1 MCRLIRTCSAVFALM
16 LMPVA
21 VFAQA
26 NIASSIAGVVRD
38 TSGAVLPGVTVEVAS
53 PELIEKVRTVVS
65 DGNGQYRV
73 VELRPGAYSVTFSL
87 PGFSTVRREGIELAG
102 SFTATINAEMR
113 VGSLEETITVSGEA
127 PIVDVQSAGRQQVL
141 DRRVLDAV
149 PSGRQY
155 FSFTALVPAIS
166 AQGNDVG
173 GLSGPI
179 FSVFQVHGG
188 RRDEGRVQV
197 DGQETGFQGT
207 AGVSYYVADVA
218 NAAEITFS
226 LPGGSAETVA
236 GGPVM
241 NVLPRQ
247 GSNTFRGS
255 FFASGSSGALQGG
268 NFTDELRQSV
278 RTPNELKKLW
288 DTNAGIGGPI
298 AKDKFWFYLAGR
310 HQGNRKT
317 IAGLWH
323 NANAG
328 NPNAWTYVPD
338 LTRVAEEDGTW
349 KNANVRLTWQISQRN
364 KLDVYWDEQS
374 ACISCLGGGTVAGAI
389 QSPEAHP
396 MTTGFPQRVNS
407 AKWTSPVSNRLLLE
421 GRFSTGPQIQFGSP
435 EREGNDRSLIRVT
448 ELGGT
453 IPGISYRGLN
463 WTRPWGGTTSLT
475 GGASYITG
483 AHSLRLGVTYEQHH
497 ARAQNYTN
505 DPRLTYTFL
514 NGTPTQLAMTIAG
527 FRTESIGAVTGLYL
541 QEKWTVS
548 RLTVQGGLRFDHVGS
563 WYPAQQVGADRFLPA
578 TLPFAEQDSPVN
590 MNDISPRI
598 GAVYDLFGNGK
609 TAVKTTFGRY
619 LDPAG
624 SGGIYAGAHNPITR
638 LVTTTNRAWTD
649 TNRNFSPDCDLRNP
663 NAQDLSASGGD
674 VCGAFSNRNF
684 ATSVV
689 DTTYDTALLDGWG
702 VRPRNW
708 DLWVSL
714 QHELLPR
721 VSVEGSWVWRTWG
734 NRTVTDNRAVSAT
747 DFDSF
752 CVTIPTDARL
762 EGSGQPLCGLADV
775 KPEKFGQVD
784 NFITKPD
791 AFGKLIERYN
801 GFDVSV
807 NARMRNGL
815 TLQGGVSSG
824 SKMTDDCEIGA
835 KLPEIYLTG
844 TTVVSREYC
853 HLKSPYLTKWSS
865 LAAYTIPKVGVVVS
879 GTFRS
884 TPLVGANLPS
894 IQTQSLSANWVVPNA
909 TIAPSL
915 GRSLTGTQNRTVNI
929 VTPGTLYGERLNNVD
944 MRVGKILQFGGKKIN
959 ASVDVYN
966 LLNVNSPDAYQQ
978 TFATTNNRWLVPTS
992 VTPARFARLSA
1003 QFDF

>member
-1 MCRLIRTCSAVFALM
+1 MNRVFRALSILLIVILLPAVAS
-16 LMPVA
+16 
-21 VFAQA
+21 AQA
-26 NIASSIAGVVRD
+26 NIASSLVGVVRD
-38 TSGAVLPGVTVEVAS
+38 TSGAVLPGVTVEAS
-53 PELIEKVRTVVS
+53 SSALIEKVRTAVT
-65 DGNGQYRV
+65 DANGQYRIV
-73 VELRPGAYSVTFSL
+73 NLPPGAYAVTFSL
-87 PGFSTVRREGIELAG
+87 TGFSTVRREGIELAG
-102 SFTATINAEMR
+102 SFVATINTELR

-155 FSFTALVPAIS
+155 FSFTGLVPSIS

-247 GSNTFRGS
+247 GANTFRGS
-255 FFASGSSGALQGG
+255 FFVSGSSGALQGG

-278 RTPNELKKLW
+278 RTPNELEKLW

-317 IAGLWH
+317 IAGLWF
-323 NANAG
+323 NRNAG
-328 NPNAWTYVPD
+328 DPTKWTYEPD
-338 LTRVAEEDGTW
+338 LNRVAKEDGTW
-349 KNANVRLTWQISQRN
+349 KNANVRLTWQMTQRN

-374 ACISCLGGGTVAGAI
+374 ACINCLGGGTVAVGAI

-407 AKWTSPVSNRLLLE
+407 AKWTSPLTNRLLLE

-448 ELGGT
+448 ELGGS

-463 WTRPWGGTTSLT
+463 WSRPWGGTTSLT
-475 GGASYITG
+475 GAASYITG
-483 AHSLRLGVTYEQHH
+483 AHSLKIGTTFERHR

-514 NGTPTQLAMTIAG
+514 NGVPTQLAMTIAG
-527 FRTESIGAVTGLYL
+527 FRTESIGVVTGLYV
-541 QEKWTVS
+541 QERWTVD
-548 RLTVQGGLRFDHVGS
+548 RLTLQGGLRYDHVGS
-563 WYPAQQVGADRFLPA
+563 WYPAQQVGADRFLSA
-578 TLPFAEQDSPVN
+578 TLTFPEQDSPVN
-590 MNDISPRI
+590 MNDISPRM

-624 SGGIYAGAHNPITR
+624 SGGIYAAAHNPITR

-649 TNRNFSPDCDLRNP
+649 TNRNFAPDCDLRNP
-663 NAQDLSASGGD
+663 IAQDFSASGGD
-674 VCGAFSNRNF
+674 VCGPFSNRNF

-708 DLWVSL
+708 DLWLSL

-734 NRTVTDNRAVSAT
+734 NRTVTDNRAVSAA

-752 CVTIPTDARL
+752 CVTTPTDSRL
-762 EGSGQPLCGLADV
+762 ERSGQQLCGLADV
-775 KPEKFGQVD
+775 KPEKFGLVD

-791 AFGKLIERYN
+791 AYGKLLERYN

-807 NARMRNGL
+807 NARLTRL
-815 TLQGGVSSG
+815 TLQGGFSTG
-824 SKMTDDCEIGA
+824 SKMTDDCEIVA
-835 KLPEIYLTG
+835 KVPEAYITG
-844 TTVVSREYC
+844 NTVVSREFC
-853 HLKSPYLTKWSS
+853 HLESPYLTKWSS
-865 LAAYTIPKVGVVVS
+865 LAAYTVPKIDVVIS

-884 TPLVGANLPS
+884 TPIVGANLPS
-894 IQTQSLSANWVVPNA
+894 IQSQSLAANWVVPNA

-915 GRSLTGTQNRTVNI
+915 GRNLTGTQNRTINV
-929 VTPGTLYGERLNNVD
+929 VKPGTLYGERLNNVD
-944 MRVGKILQFGGKKIN
+944 FRVGKNLQFGGKRIN

-966 LLNVNSPDAYQQ
+966 VLNVNSPDAYQQ

-992 VTPARFARLSA
+992 ITPARFARLSA